1 MSNDYQ
7 DHVYRQVRAFIE
19 RQCWWFEEKDEAGAK
34 RFNIR
39 VGADTCVTKVHTTGR
54 IQNQASP
61 QSRLRSSMDQL
72 KGAIESGEAAIA
84 GFLPFEIESF
94 PDALAQRIPNID
106 PVIITYLTESIACTR
121 HDLLF
126 AGAFL
131 LGAASEKA
139 VWLMIEAYGNAIS
152 DEKNRAGFKQRTGGK
167 FISRAYDE
175 FKNSF
180 KSCQTK
186 PADAALQEWEAKIES
201 VFQFYRLSRNEVGHP
216 QIAPHVEK
224 GALIANMGQF
234 VTYIETLYYLI
245 KYFTNNAIVV

>member
-1 MSNDYQ
+1 MSNNYQ
-7 DHVYRQVRAFIE
+7 DHVYQQVRAFIE
-19 RQCWWFEEKDEAGAK
+19 RQCWWFEENDEAGAK

-39 VGADTCVTKVHTTGR
+39 VGTDTCVTKVHTTGR

-61 QSRLRSSMDQL
+61 QSRLKASMDQL
-72 KGAIESGEAAIA
+72 KAAIENGDAAVA

-94 PDALAQRIPNID
+94 PVTLPQRIPNID
-106 PVIITYLTESIACTR
+106 PVIIAYLTESIACVK
-121 HDLLF
+121 HDSLF
-126 AGAFL
+126 ASAFL

-152 DEKNRAGFKQRTGGK
+152 DERNRASFKQRTGGK

-175 FKNSF
+175 FKSSF

-186 PADAALQEWEAKIES
+186 PADVALQEWEAKIDAI
-201 VFQFYRLSRNEVGHP
+201 FQFYRLSRNEVGHP
-216 QIAPHVEK
+216 QIVPHIEK

-234 VTYIETLYYLI
+234 VTYIDTIYRLI
-245 KYFTNNAIVV
+245 NFFANNVIVV